1 MGHNRLSEEISPYL
15 LQHRTNPIHWQAWGT
30 EALAT
35 AEHENKPTL
44 LSTGY
49 AACHLCHVMAH
60 ENFEDNAIAW
70 S

>member
-35 AEHENKPTL
+35 AEHENKPIL
-44 LSTGY
+44 L
-49 AACHLCHVMAH
+49 
-60 ENFEDNAIAW
+60 
-70 S
+70 